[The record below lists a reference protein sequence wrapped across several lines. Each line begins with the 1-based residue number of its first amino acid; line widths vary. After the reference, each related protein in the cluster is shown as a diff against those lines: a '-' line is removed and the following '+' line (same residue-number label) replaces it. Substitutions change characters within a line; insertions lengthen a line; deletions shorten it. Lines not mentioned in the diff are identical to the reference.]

1 MLFSTLKSGLM
12 AAFFLVIS
20 ATPAQ
25 AEAAHGLEISTLLAQ
40 ARDRHLAFEPI
51 WHNLLH
57 MQQGVPQIAD
67 PQFLLSWPA
76 FSTEAELQATLE
88 LIVSAPRTTACRFP
102 ARSLWLQTRLDLPD
116 LGSSQCPEIR
126 EFIAKAPFD
135 RLELV
140 FADESVT
147 QPASVLGH
155 SFLNISG
162 TRDGQEIEHAIS
174 FYTHAETINLPKLL
188 WESLITG
195 KEGLFALTPYA
206 QEEKKYLEDEQRN
219 LWRYEIRTT
228 PAERALIRNHL
239 FELKNSQLTYF
250 FHRYNCA
257 TVLRNI
263 LALTGDVPPT
273 SRWWVTPKDVVKDL
287 QAAHRIETAQVSLA
301 DSWLATHLS
310 PGIPDMAAIRHGLQR
325 TPPPNDWPQPNW
337 SKEQLAAVRA
347 YNRWLQYQGALD
359 DAAYAANLKT
369 LGPATNAQEEPPL
382 QISQESDPRQAPGQ
396 THLRTEWSSS
406 ARGNQ
411 LRLQWIPV
419 SHTLMQS
426 HSHASAE
433 TEMVLLSPTVSIDKN
448 HRLRLE
454 EFQIFSM
461 KSLIPWHPWLKSW
474 STQTQISYG
483 TMTGHPLDPRSLY
496 ATLELGAMARH
507 GPVDIFAVTGPG
519 LSVQTN
525 GQTNAVWRADVG
537 LLWRHGTVAKSRLTW
552 TRWEGDPHSANK
564 LEFEQSWFWR
574 PGWIASWKFSDV
586 AQLASHHRSMG
597 LSLMHTF

>member
-1 MLFSTLKSGLM
+1 M
-12 AAFFLVIS
+12 AAFFLVIAAS
-20 ATPAQ
+20 PAQ
-25 AEAAHGLEISTLLAQ
+25 AEPVHGLEMATLQAQ
-40 ARDRHLAFEPI
+40 ARDRHLALEPV
-51 WHNLLH
+51 WHTLLH
-57 MQQGVPQIAD
+57 VQQGAPQIAD

-76 FSTEAELQATLE
+76 FSAEAELQATLE
-88 LIVSAPRTTACRFP
+88 LMVAAPQTAACRFP
-102 ARSLWLQTRLDLPD
+102 ARTLWLQTRLDLPD
-116 LGSSQCPEIR
+116 LGTSQCPEIR
-126 EFIAKAPFD
+126 EFIDKAPFD

-239 FELKNSQLTYF
+239 FELKNSRLTYF

-287 QAAHRIETAQVSLA
+287 QAAQRIDTAQVSLA

-310 PGIPDMAAIRHGLQR
+310 TGIPDMAAIRQGLQR
-325 TPPPNDWPQPNW
+325 TPPPNDWPRASW
-337 SKEQLAAVRA
+337 SREQLAAVRA
-347 YNRWLQYQGALD
+347 YNRWLQHQGVLD
-359 DAAYAANLKT
+359 DAAYAANLKI
-369 LGPATNAQEEPPL
+369 LAPATNAQAEPPL
-382 QISQESDPRQAPGQ
+382 EISQEVDPRQTPGQ

-406 ARGNQ
+406 ANGNQ

-433 TEMVLLSPTVSIDKN
+433 TEMVLLSPTVSVDKN

-461 KSLIPWHPWLKSW
+461 KSLIPWHPWLRSW

-496 ATLELGAMARH
+496 ATLALGAMSRH
-507 GPVDIFAVTGPG
+507 GSVDIFAVTGPG

-525 GQTNAVWRADVG
+525 GQTRATWRADVG
-537 LLWRHGTVAKSRLTW
+537 LLWRHGPVAKSRLTW
-552 TRWEGDPHSANK
+552 TRWEGAPHSADK
-564 LEFEQSWFWR
+564 LEIEQSWFWR
-574 PGWIASWKFSDV
+574 PGWVASWKFSDV

-597 LSLMHTF
+597 LSLTHTF